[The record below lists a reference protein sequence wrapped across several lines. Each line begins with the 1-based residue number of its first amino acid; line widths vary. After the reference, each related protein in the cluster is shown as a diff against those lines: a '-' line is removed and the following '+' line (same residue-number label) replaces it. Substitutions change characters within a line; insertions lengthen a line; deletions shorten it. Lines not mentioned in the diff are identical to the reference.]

1 MERLLHLYLLWWL
14 GLGHRLRHD
23 LARELTFAV
32 ASGVLMATFFYV
44 FNDFLN
50 VQVATLSHA
59 MHERFAQ
66 LASIAIMLISA
77 ASAATWLRQERLAA
91 SGVRQ
96 MGRLLGENQ
105 ATLTAWS
112 WLYALTLLGLSHGLC
127 WWVIARWLT
136 LWSPQA
142 TAYQEGLMLILTAVV
157 IRLPDAPG
165 PKLRPDAP
173 LGGHKG
179 LGFTLYIWRL
189 RQLLR
194 RNRAS
199 QLSLVIGA
207 IFLAFVTMSVLR
219 GLPLFVAA
227 VSALAAGYTSTGAL
241 YFQLAS
247 DLSSAWTERGS
258 GVTHDRF
265 VRTYTWLGATLGVSY
280 ALGALLAYLA
290 GAALHGDGNI
300 DASTI
305 GQALQVA
312 AVALVPGLIAPM
324 LGLQID
330 GRRSGTNLLLLL
342 IATLFIGTAVF
353 AHWLGLAL
361 IPILGSFALKSQAGR
376 FYRA

>member
-1 MERLLHLYLLWWL
+1 MGRLLHLYLLWWL

-50 VQVATLSHA
+50 VQVATLSHP

-66 LASIAIMLISA
+66 LASLTMMLITA
-77 ASAATWLRQERLAA
+77 ASTATWLRQERLA
-91 SGVRQ
+91 SRGVRQ
-96 MGRLLGENQ
+96 MGLLLGEDQ

-136 LWSPQA
+136 LWSPLA
-142 TAYQEGLMLILTAVV
+142 TAIQEGLMLLLTAVV
-157 IRLPDAPG
+157 MRLPG
-165 PKLRPDAP
+165 GGEPKLRPDAP
-173 LGGHKG
+173 LSSHQG

-189 RQLLR
+189 KQMLQ

-199 QLSLVIGA
+199 QLSLAIGVL
-207 IFLAFVTMSVLR
+207 FLMFITMTTLR
-219 GLPLFVAA
+219 GLPLFAQA
-227 VSALAAGYTSTGAL
+227 VSALAAGYTSTAAL

-258 GVTHDRF
+258 GITHDRF
-265 VRTYTWLGATLGVSY
+265 VRTYIWLGATLGASY
-280 ALGALLAYLA
+280 ALGALLAYLV
-290 GAALHGDGNI
+290 GAAVHGTCNV
-300 DASTI
+300 DAATL
-305 GQALQVA
+305 GQALQIA
-312 AVALVPGLIAPM
+312 AVTLVPGLIAPM
-324 LGLQID
+324 LGLQVD

-353 AHWLGLAL
+353 AHWLGLVL